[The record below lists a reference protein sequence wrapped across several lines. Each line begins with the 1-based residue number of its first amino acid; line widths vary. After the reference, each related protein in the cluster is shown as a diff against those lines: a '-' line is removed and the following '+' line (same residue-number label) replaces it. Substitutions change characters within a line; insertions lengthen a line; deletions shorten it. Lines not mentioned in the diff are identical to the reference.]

1 MVRWASAAALSLLL
15 SFGTG
20 GADTASGFV
29 IRMEG
34 KILRKAS
41 NKLVL
46 SLSEF
51 EFAGQ
56 RNVRIRNPGT
66 GEEMAVPMSSVYED
80 ISYTEP
86 LPETLYASLEPGE
99 WVPYLEW
106 SIDDT
111 PEALQ
116 DTLMRI
122 YEYQNGLRRELGIA
136 LIEGGDPEVKIS
148 SRVTLNKI
156 EKFHRIAALVA
167 HRYLSLAR
175 QRDEISAFLYPLRI
189 DIGYNPFTFVSSRS
203 RASPAQEIR
212 EVIYWEVHRI
222 LSQHFRINENL
233 VDMVFDA
240 PATVRRIHPI
250 GAEGE
255 FLSTVFPSVTIRGE
269 SIDCAAYLQHQGFD
283 KDVLH
288 LIRLKR
294 FRDPFITDRP
304 IVDRLVN
311 EGTVVGTFGSKVA
324 VTFIPPFAKPGER
337 LLIEPGGTGAEKIPI
352 VLGTSRPFEG
362 YTLSGDLPEE
372 LIAQVRPGMRVVRR

>member
-1 MVRWASAAALSLLL
+1 MMRWTSAAAFSLLL
-15 SFGTG
+15 FFGAG
-20 GADTASGFV
+20 GAEPASGFV

-34 KILRKAS
+34 KVLRKAS

-51 EFAGQ
+51 EFDGQ
-56 RNVRIRNPGT
+56 RSVRIRNRKT

-80 ISYTEP
+80 ISYTES
-86 LPETLYASLEPGE
+86 LPEERYASLEPGE

-111 PEALQ
+111 PEALH
-116 DTLMRI
+116 DTLRRI
-122 YEYQNGLRRELGIA
+122 YEYQNSLRREMGIA

-167 HRYLSLAR
+167 HRYLSLAS
-175 QRDEISAFLYPLRI
+175 QRDETGTLLYPLRI
-189 DIGYNPFTFVSSRS
+189 DIGYNPFTSVSSRS
-203 RASPAQEIR
+203 GVSPAEETR

-222 LSQHFRINENL
+222 LTQHFRINETL

-240 PATVRRIHPI
+240 PATVRRIQPPE
-250 GAEGE
+250 AEGGSP
-255 FLSTVFPSVTIRGE
+255 STVFPSVTIQGE
-269 SIDCAAYLQHQGFD
+269 SIDCAAYLQRQGFEGE
-283 KDVLH
+283 VLH

-311 EGTVVGTFGSKVA
+311 EGTVVGIFGRKVA
-324 VTFIPPFAKPGER
+324 VTFIPPFAKPGET
-337 LLIEPGGTGAEKIPI
+337 LLIEPGGRGAGEIPI
-352 VLGTSRPFEG
+352 VLETPRPFEG
-362 YTLSGDLPEE
+362 YTLSRDLPEG